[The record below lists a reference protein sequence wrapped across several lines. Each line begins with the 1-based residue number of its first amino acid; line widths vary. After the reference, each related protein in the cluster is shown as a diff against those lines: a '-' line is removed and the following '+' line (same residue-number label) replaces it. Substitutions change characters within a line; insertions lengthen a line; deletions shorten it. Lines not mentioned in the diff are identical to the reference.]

1 MNAPA
6 SNPAQPPRALSFAPR
21 RLLAVLMLVFAGGFL
36 AGYWFH
42 QPITPIRDAEIVASI
57 QQASRETDRVLA
69 EQRRLL
75 DCAAAKAVPGFEP
88 ATPPTPTAP
97 YRARRLEAAPT
108 PPSPRKETP

>member
-6 SNPAQPPRALSFAPR
+6 SNPAQPPRAFSFAPR
-21 RLLAVLMLVFAGGFL
+21 RFLAVLMLVFAGGFL

-57 QQASRETDRVLA
+57 QQATRETERVLL

-75 DCAAAKAVPGFEP
+75 DCAAAKSVPGL
-88 ATPPTPTAP
+88 AQPPQTS
-97 YRARRLEAAPT
+97 APT
-108 PPSPRKETP
+108 PPSPRKDKTP